1 MLREMSKVITIKKL
15 KKDGLVDTETL
26 NSIITYLSEN
36 RIVIMPIDFIHGFA
50 CVDNGQNYDTLVHTI
65 GVKSTMIS
73 RMISTFKMLEEM
85 TVIGKLEFDFL
96 HRIWPGEMLVYLKV
110 KEREKTLNPI
120 PIRMP
125 KGRLCQEIIGSIN
138 KPLLFC
144 PLSMDNDELVY
155 QKKSIISHYKDT
167 ADLIVII
174 DEFCKE
180 HTLPTV
186 LDISNGDLKI
196 INVGRISSEE
206 IKSLYFLGRDDI
218 TET

>member
-1 MLREMSKVITIKKL
+1 MSKVITIKKL
-15 KKDGLVDTETL
+15 KKDGLIDTENL

-36 RIVIMPIDFIHGFA
+36 RIIIMPIDFIHGFV

-65 GVKSTMIS
+65 GVKSTLIS
-73 RMISTFKMLEEM
+73 RMVSTFKMLEGM
-85 TVIGKLEFDFL
+85 TLIGKLEFDFL

-110 KEREKTLNPI
+110 KESEKILNPI

-144 PLSMDNDELVY
+144 PLCMDNDELVY
-155 QKKSIISHYKDT
+155 QKKSIISQYKDT